1 MKNLEIMKKLLF
13 ILTLFIS
20 VSSFAQ
26 TKEETIA
33 WINTY
38 ASDLLSY
45 TIIDVSDNGRLTKR
59 FGAVSTIVNL
69 SDILIQNN
77 ENVEEYKDSKGS
89 FFYRFKINGKKA
101 EIVSDEGGG
110 GFVSEFLI
118 SGKSDLERV
127 VKAINHLAKLYGA
140 KEKPKENTF

>member
-1 MKNLEIMKKLLF
+1 MKRLF
-13 ILTLFIS
+13 ITLTLFIS
-20 VSSFAQ
+20 ATSFAQ

-59 FGAVSTIVNL
+59 HGAVSTIVNL

-118 SGKSDLERV
+118 SGKLGKNKSDLERV

-140 KEKPKENTF
+140 KEKPKGNTF